1 MSSPSVP
8 SVEEVSR
15 WKRAQVLTFLR
26 SKKDELDLDDED
38 IDIVQKNKVAGRAFL
53 NLTAEELERCGMTM
67 GPAKTIVDLI
77 KEIKGEREERG
88 KRKAEGELTFAPKK
102 RKWTVNSAITREERS
117 IVYYA
122 DPTERNGPLLELIHR
137 GEFVALYGPRASG
150 KSTRVLAIQDQL
162 RNEGFVCIYTSF
174 EHVEVK
180 GDIDTF
186 WRTLGMA
193 LLRNA
198 HGNGISVSEID
209 SAQGFLK
216 AFQRDQWEH
225 NVVLL
230 FDEFDKLYRA
240 SEDVTSS
247 CLETLRGIRNDKSSF
262 AIFSVVA
269 VGPFSILYLNSKE
282 LTTSPFNVRTPFQNP
297 NFIREQV
304 QTLYE
309 EFMKEERI
317 TIDPEII
324 EDIYS
329 GLPKFYDHLPIIQ
342 LQSAT

>member
-1 MSSPSVP
+1 LHL
-8 SVEEVSR
+8 VSMGLIQIISIM
-15 WKRAQVLTFLR
+15 WACKLT
-26 SKKDELDLDDED
+26 
-38 IDIVQKNKVAGRAFL
+38 
-53 NLTAEELERCGMTM
+53 
-67 GPAKTIVDLI
+67 TIVLFF
-77 KEIKGEREERG
+77 
-88 KRKAEGELTFAPKK
+88 LFL
-102 RKWTVNSAITREERS
+102 WNS
-117 IVYYA
+117 
-122 DPTERNGPLLELIHR
+122 
-137 GEFVALYGPRASG
+137 
-150 KSTRVLAIQDQL
+150 
-162 RNEGFVCIYTSF
+162 TSF
-174 EHVEVK
+174 EHAEVK

-198 HGNGISVSEID
+198 HGNGISVSDID

-230 FDEFDKLYRA
+230 LDEFDKLYRA
-240 SEDVTSS
+240 SEDVKSS
-247 CLETLRGIRNDKSSF
+247 CLETLRGIRNDKNSF

-297 NFIREQV
+297 NFTREQV

-309 EFMKEERI
+309 EFMKEEHI

-324 EDIYS
+324 EDIYMQTGGYVTRFS
-329 GLPKFYDHLPIIQ
+329 
-342 LQSAT
+342 